1 MCDFFCNLS
10 TVKKERDDFEKEI
23 EKIKKENE
31 SAKSDLEKIDCGCL
45 LYTSP
50 SPRD

>member
-1 MCDFFCNLS
+1 MNTDVD
-10 TVKKERDDFEKEI
+10 VKEVVRARYGEAATRVAQGAG
-23 EKIKKENE
+23 N
-31 SAKSDLEKIDCGCL
+31 SCCGCL